1 MLNNTKK
8 EHPSE
13 KDTLY
18 WISRQWINSV
28 TPSLKDSSVNKY
40 EDLLRCY
47 ILPYFEGQSISQ
59 INSKDIKLLV
69 DELLIS
75 GGKNQQGLSKTT
87 ISEVLSVMNRLR
99 HYADS
104 REIPVSFSTESIH
117 LKRISGKVRVFS
129 LSEEKTLI
137 QWLCNNYDRTALS
150 VLLCLFSG
158 IRIGE
163 VCALTWED
171 FDFTQGV
178 LSITKTMQRI
188 RLRDSSTKKTSVR
201 ITPPK
206 SECSIRTI
214 PIADNIKDYLL
225 SERGRG
231 TYILPGSK
239 KPYVEPRTLQNRF
252 HAILS
257 NAGIKNANFHTLRHT
272 FATRCIEQG
281 MDVKC
286 LSEILGHSSVSITLN
301 RYVHPSLSL
310 KIESINKLSSAFPLK
325 EE

>member
-1 MLNNTKK
+1 
-8 EHPSE
+8 
-13 KDTLY
+13 
-18 WISRQWINSV
+18 
-28 TPSLKDSSVNKY
+28 
-40 EDLLRCY
+40 
-47 ILPYFEGQSISQ
+47 
-59 INSKDIKLLV
+59 
-69 DELLIS
+69 
-75 GGKNQQGLSKTT
+75 
-87 ISEVLSVMNRLR
+87 
-99 HYADS
+99 
-104 REIPVSFSTESIH
+104 
-117 LKRISGKVRVFS
+117 
-129 LSEEKTLI
+129 
-137 QWLCNNYDRTALS
+137 
-150 VLLCLFSG
+150 
-158 IRIGE
+158 
-163 VCALTWED
+163 
-171 FDFTQGV
+171 
-178 LSITKTMQRI
+178 MQRV

-231 TYILPGSK
+231 TFLLPGCK